1 MSNSIFTLNFF
12 KNIIKSINKLLEKN
26 LNKLNSDNLTD
37 LIKSNK
43 IFVSFVA
50 LIILF
55 LSYLFLPNV
64 YNQSKVVKRL
74 NNELSNKFNLDLKFK
89 NKLDYRFFPRPHFTT
104 ENALIIYDQAE
115 ISKIKN
121 LKIYISLEN
130 LFSSKSMKINK
141 MVLDSASFNLNKE
154 NQNFFINLLDNHYLN
169 STLRITDSNIF
180 FRNKEREV
188 LFINKILDMRYF
200 YDQNEL
206 KNIVYSENELF
217 NIPYSIELY
226 NDIEQKKIISK
237 LNVKIFRL
245 QIKNQFSYEKEIK
258 SGIANLIFDNMKSIL
273 TYKKDKDFFEFNY
286 ADKKINQKFFYN
298 GELHFKPFHSSFK
311 GEADELNLFYLFNQN
326 GIVSQLLKT
335 ELLNKKNLN
344 SKFSINAKKI
354 FNYGSFVNIFLNF
367 KIQEG
372 LLDID
377 KTEFSWKNHAD
388 FRLFDTLIY
397 IKDGELILD
406 ANAQI
411 NIINNDE
418 IYKFLLTPKKYRKK
432 LKKINLNFTYNFD
445 QKIIDITN
453 IRINDKTNQKIREIL
468 TNINIKNDDLQNKI
482 YFKNLLNKAIKNYSG

>member
-1 MSNSIFTLNFF
+1 M
-12 KNIIKSINKLLEKN
+12 
-26 LNKLNSDNLTD
+26 
-37 LIKSNK
+37 
-43 IFVSFVA
+43 
-50 LIILF
+50 
-55 LSYLFLPNV
+55 
-64 YNQSKVVKRL
+64 
-74 NNELSNKFNLDLKFK
+74 
-89 NKLDYRFFPRPHFTT
+89 
-104 ENALIIYDQAE
+104 
-115 ISKIKN
+115 
-121 LKIYISLEN
+121 
-130 LFSSKSMKINK
+130 
-141 MVLDSASFNLNKE
+141 
-154 NQNFFINLLDNHYLN
+154 
-169 STLRITDSNIF
+169 
-180 FRNKEREV
+180 
-188 LFINKILDMRYF
+188 
-200 YDQNEL
+200 
-206 KNIVYSENELF
+206 
-217 NIPYSIELY
+217 
-226 NDIEQKKIISK
+226 
-237 LNVKIFRL
+237 
-245 QIKNQFSYEKEIK
+245 
-258 SGIANLIFDNMKSIL
+258 
-273 TYKKDKDFFEFNY
+273 
-286 ADKKINQKFFYN
+286 
-298 GELHFKPFHSSFK
+298 
-311 GEADELNLFYLFNQN
+311 
-326 GIVSQLLKT
+326 
-335 ELLNKKNLN
+335 N